1 MSEQAAFDTG
11 GEHLID
17 QFRAQHTSAK
27 WRTYEGDVLPAW
39 IAEMD
44 LDLAACVAEALHR
57 AIDRSDTGYR
67 HDGEL
72 PDALVEFSA
81 RQANWTFPTQHV
93 MVLPDVLTGMAQAMG
108 ALTGEHDSV
117 VITPPIYPPFFNVT
131 RSIARRGIVEVPLVD
146 DAVDLEGLA
155 AAFARPEV
163 TAYLMC
169 HPHNPTGFT
178 ADASTLRTIAELAR
192 AHGVTVISDEI
203 WAPLTWGDEPFVPYL
218 TVDPDLTGP
227 DVALVSASKAFNL
240 AGLKCAQIVAGSAQ
254 TARRLRDGIPI
265 EVTYGTG
272 HLGVIASIAA
282 YREGDD
288 WLSHTVD
295 LLESNMHLLQRELTA
310 ALPEVGFRAPDATY
324 LAWLDCRPLGL
335 GEDPAAVFLEHGRV
349 AFNAGHLYG
358 DIGKG
363 FVRVNIATDPQ
374 VVVEMV
380 RRMAHAVATA
390 RA

>member
-1 MSEQAAFDTG
+1 MTDQGSAEG

-17 QFRAQHTSAK
+17 QLHARRTSAK
-27 WRTYEGDVLPAW
+27 WRTYDADVLPAW

-44 LDLAACVAEALHR
+44 LDLAECIAGALHD

-67 HDGEL
+67 WNGDL
-72 PDALVEFSA
+72 PQALIEFSS
-81 RQANWTFPTQHV
+81 RHWDWTFPVEHV
-93 MVLPDVLTGMAQAMG
+93 VVLPDVLTAMAQAMC
-108 ALTGEHDSV
+108 ALTSEHDAV

-131 RSIARRGIVEVPLVD
+131 RSIARRGIVEVPLID
-146 DAVDLEGLA
+146 DAYDLEGLA
-155 AAFARPEV
+155 EAFARPEV
-163 TAYLMC
+163 AAFLMC
-169 HPHNPTGFT
+169 HPHNPTGFE
-178 ADASTLRTIAELAR
+178 ADAPMLRTIAELAR
-192 AHGVTVISDEI
+192 LHGVIVISDEI

-218 TVDPDLTGP
+218 TVDPDLTAP

-240 AGLKCAQIVAGSAQ
+240 AGLKCAQIVAGSGPA
-254 TARRLRDGIPI
+254 ARRLRDAIPI

-272 HLGVIASIAA
+272 HLGVIASVAA
-282 YREGDD
+282 YRAGDG
-288 WLSHTVD
+288 WLAETTA
-295 LLESNMHLLQRELTA
+295 LLASNMALLRRELTA
-310 ALPEVGFRAPDATY
+310 ALPEVRFHPPAATY

-335 GEDPAAVFLEHGRV
+335 GDDPAAVFLEHGRV

-358 DIGKG
+358 DVGKG

-380 RRMAHAVATA
+380 HRMALAVSRV